1 MPKTISRTLNITRV
15 SFCTVKVE
23 DGAPQFVPHP
33 DAIFPG
39 QLEKDKVKK
48 LLQGRYGKDAILV
61 ITNIDAGQHRYS
73 MGLEDFVLHATI
85 TDGAIDDEEED
96 CELPDSPEDDN
107 TEGSP
112 APAPEAMP
120 NTGAAPVPPGPGGE
134 EAGAHDWALYDG
146 ELPDEPV
153 GW

>member
-1 MPKTISRTLNITRV
+1 MEENTMPKTISRTLNITRV

-61 ITNIDAGQHRYS
+61 IT
-73 MGLEDFVLHATI
+73 
-85 TDGAIDDEEED
+85 DGAIDDEEED

-120 NTGAAPVPPGPGGE
+120 NTGAAPVPPVPGGE

>member
-1 MPKTISRTLNITRV
+1 MPASTVIPWGWRILCSTPPSRR
-15 SFCTVKVE
+15 
-23 DGAPQFVPHP
+23 
-33 DAIFPG
+33 
-39 QLEKDKVKK
+39 
-48 LLQGRYGKDAILV
+48 
-61 ITNIDAGQHRYS
+61 
-73 MGLEDFVLHATI
+73 
-85 TDGAIDDEEED
+85 AIDDEEED

-120 NTGAAPVPPGPGGE
+120 NTGAAPVPPVPGGE